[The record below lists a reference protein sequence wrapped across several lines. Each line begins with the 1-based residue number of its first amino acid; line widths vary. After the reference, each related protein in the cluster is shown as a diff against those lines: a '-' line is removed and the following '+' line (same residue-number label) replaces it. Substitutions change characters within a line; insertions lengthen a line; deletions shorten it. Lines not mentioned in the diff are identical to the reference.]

1 MADTPKKKVL
11 VIDDEADMRTFVST
25 VLEVSGYEPL
35 SAEDGHGGLETARRE
50 KPDLVILDVM
60 MPSIEDGV
68 RCYQAFKTD
77 AGTRR
82 IPVIMLSA
90 IARKTFFHA
99 ISRMHL
105 PDGAS
110 LPEPHAYMEKPP
122 DAGGLTALV
131 AEVLKK

>member
-1 MADTPKKKVL
+1 MADDRKKKVL
-11 VIDDEADMRTFVST
+11 VIDDESDMRIFVST
-25 VLEVSGYEPL
+25 VLEVAGYVAL
-35 SAEDGHGGLETARRE
+35 CAEDGGKGLEVARRE

-77 AGTRR
+77 ESIRR
-82 IPVIMLSA
+82 IPIIMLSA

-99 ISRMHL
+99 ISRIHL
-105 PDGAS
+105 SGGVN

-122 DAGGLTALV
+122 DADGLAVLV
-131 AEVLKK
+131 SEVLAT